1 MMTHFPVELFRE
13 HQPCPWPGSPLPQSP
28 RPAQAS
34 RSGGEQ
40 RLGGGVESA
49 DVRLGWGQG
58 ASQPAPLTRF
68 PPWGSPRDAMKLGFS
83 QPWPEAMRL
92 ITGQSNMS
100 AAAMMTYFKPLL
112 DWLRTENELHGEK
125 LGWPQY
131 NWTPNS
137 GTATHP
143 TSSLGS

>member
-1 MMTHFPVELFRE
+1 
-13 HQPCPWPGSPLPQSP
+13 
-28 RPAQAS
+28 
-34 RSGGEQ
+34 
-40 RLGGGVESA
+40 
-49 DVRLGWGQG
+49 
-58 ASQPAPLTRF
+58 
-68 PPWGSPRDAMKLGFS
+68 MKLGFS

-112 DWLRTENELHGEK
+112 DWLVTENGRHGEK

-143 TSSLGS
+143 PGPRGSPWARSGLGPSQGSSEPWHLGGGWAAMATGWTPALAPQWGPPAPTPPLPSSQGCPPPAPGPQLAPSPRGGEFAGCRY

>member
-1 MMTHFPVELFRE
+1 
-13 HQPCPWPGSPLPQSP
+13 
-28 RPAQAS
+28 
-34 RSGGEQ
+34 
-40 RLGGGVESA
+40 
-49 DVRLGWGQG
+49 
-58 ASQPAPLTRF
+58 
-68 PPWGSPRDAMKLGFS
+68 MKLGFS

-112 DWLRTENELHGEK
+112 DWLVTENGRHGEK

-143 TSSLGS
+143 PGPRGSPWARSGLSPLQYSCWEIPWTEEPGRLQFTGSQRVRHDLVTKQQYQQLLRW